1 MPVMD
6 IVVSY
11 YVSFSVTEEDMRS
24 MLVSS
29 SPLTT
34 SVNAIT
40 WQDYIG
46 TCIIILLVHVA
57 IPGIPEALMGLTTI
71 MRLHGVAI
79 WWMVVFWQLQ
89 GVLSPPPLPPGNW
102 LSLY

>member
-1 MPVMD
+1 MMD

-57 IPGIPEALMGLTTI
+57 IPGIPEALMGVDNHYAPAWGGYLVD
-71 MRLHGVAI
+71 G
-79 WWMVVFWQLQ
+79 
-89 GVLSPPPLPPGNW
+89 GVLATTGGAFTVPPSPPEIGFP
-102 LSLY
+102 YT